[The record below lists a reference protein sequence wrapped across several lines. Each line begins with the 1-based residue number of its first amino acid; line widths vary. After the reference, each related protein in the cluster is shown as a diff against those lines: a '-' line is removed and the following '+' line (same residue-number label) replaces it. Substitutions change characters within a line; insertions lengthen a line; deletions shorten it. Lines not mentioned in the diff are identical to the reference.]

1 MIIKKIL
8 PKYVAFEKL
17 EVGECFVLTDNA
29 DASVFLKVHSN
40 NSRKNAVNLTNNI
53 LIEISSNT
61 AVISV
66 KATLT
71 VSR

>member
-1 MIIKKIL
+1 MIIKRIL

-40 NSRKNAVNLTNNI
+40 NSRKML
-53 LIEISSNT
+53 
-61 AVISV
+61 
-66 KATLT
+66 
-71 VSR
+71 